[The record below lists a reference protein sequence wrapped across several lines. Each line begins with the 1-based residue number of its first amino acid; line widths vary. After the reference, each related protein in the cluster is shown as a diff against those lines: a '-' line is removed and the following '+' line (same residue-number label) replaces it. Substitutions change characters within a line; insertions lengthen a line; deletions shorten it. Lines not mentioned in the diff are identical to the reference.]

1 MAVTS
6 AVHNMHYRVKGVAY
20 SRDLD
25 NMAILCEDKSEIV
38 RYNNEMKKIQ
48 ENRVRDME
56 INNLKTD
63 IAEIKAL
70 LKQII
75 ERG

>member
-1 MAVTS
+1 
-6 AVHNMHYRVKGVAY
+6 MHYRIKGVKY

-25 NMAILCEDKSEIV
+25 NMAVLCEDKSEVIRYQTEV
-38 RYNNEMKKIQ
+38 RKQQ
-48 ENRVRDME
+48 ENYRRDIE
-56 INNLKTD
+56 INSLKND
-63 IAEIKAL
+63 VAEIKAL

>member
-1 MAVTS
+1 
-6 AVHNMHYRVKGVAY
+6 MHYRIKGVKY

-25 NMAILCEDKSEIV
+25 NMAVLCEDKSEIT
-38 RYNNEMKKIQ
+38 RYQTEIRKQQ
-48 ENRVRDME
+48 ENRLRDIE
-56 INNLKTD
+56 INNLKND
-63 IAEIKAL
+63 VAEIKAL